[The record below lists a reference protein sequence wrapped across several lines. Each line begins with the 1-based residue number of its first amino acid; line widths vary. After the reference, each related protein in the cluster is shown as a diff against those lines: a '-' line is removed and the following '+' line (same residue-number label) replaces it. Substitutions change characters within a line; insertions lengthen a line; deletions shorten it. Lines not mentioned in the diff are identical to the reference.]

1 MQLARSAAVAQS
13 PVLVNACSPGFIVTD
28 LTAHMMQAYGKTPA
42 EAGALPPAKGTVAI
56 NYLLFDESVPGSGR
70 YYGSDG
76 LRSPLH
82 QYRSPG
88 TPAYEGDGTD

>member
-1 MQLARSAAVAQS
+1 MLTMQTAASLA

-28 LTAHMMQAYGKTPA
+28 LTEHMMQAYGKTPA
-42 EAGALPPAKGTVAI
+42 EAGALPPSQGTVAI
-56 NYLLFDESVPGSGR
+56 CYLLFDEGVPGGGR

-76 LRSPLH
+76 KRSPLH
-82 QYRSPG
+82 AYRSPG